1 MEENTTMTTQEA
13 TDNLQATAD
22 SGVQET
28 AAGADESAQKQE
40 RTFTQEE
47 LNAIL
52 QKRLAEE
59 QDKARREADRKAAM
73 TLAEREQEL
82 AAREAEFRRLKQSDE
97 AAKILV
103 DKGMSGE
110 LSKFLDYTDETTL
123 QDSINNLERIFQ
135 ASVQMGV
142 EARFKGIGYT
152 PRMGGI
158 GTPSFDNSDKS
169 RKKGFSPDDFA
180 GIDPDDAFENALRK

>member
-1 MEENTTMTTQEA
+1 MEENTTMTTQET
-13 TDNLQATAD
+13 TDTLQPTAD

-28 AAGADESAQKQE
+28 AAGEEESTQKQE

-82 AAREAEFRRLKQSDE
+82 AAREAEFKRLKQTDE

-103 DKGMSGE
+103 GKGMSGE
-110 LSKFLDYTDETTL
+110 LAPFLDYTDEITL
-123 QDSINNLERIFQ
+123 QDSMNNLERIFK
-135 ASVQMGV
+135 ASVQTGV
-142 EARFKGIGYT
+142 EGRFKAIGYT

-158 GTPSFDNSDKS
+158 GSPSFDKSD
-169 RKKGFSPDDFA
+169 RNQKKGFSPDDFV
-180 GIDPDDAFENALRK
+180 GVDPDDAFENALRK